1 MNEYENVNCV
11 PISTD
16 ANQGLEANEV
26 DYLGEA
32 TTKHRDFLNCVVK
45 PPVQP
50 NGGTIFL
57 FDLGP
62 NEAQWETNKKKLRYT

>member
-1 MNEYENVNCV
+1 MNEYENVDCV

-26 DYLGEA
+26 VDYLGEA
-32 TTKHRDFLNCVVK
+32 TTKHRDFLNRVVK

-62 NEAQWETNKKKLRYT
+62 NEAQWETNKKNME

>member
-1 MNEYENVNCV
+1 MDGNENADCI

-26 DYLGEA
+26 VDYLDEA
-32 TTKHRDFLNCVVK
+32 ATKHKDFLNRAVNPPVK
-45 PPVQP
+45 PI
-50 NGGTIFL
+50 GGTVFL

-62 NEAQWETNKKKLRYT
+62 NEAQWETNKKKLR